1 MKGRNFIFTV
11 QGEGRG
17 HLTQAIAVFDIL
29 RKNGDTVSC
38 IILGTNEHRQVPD
51 FFLKKINVPIYQLA
65 SPHFVMDGNTKS
77 IHLGK
82 TFTKNVTKIG
92 IYRKS
97 LAKIKE
103 IFNTHKP
110 DIVLNFYEPLMGFY
124 ALSNRFSFKL
134 VSISHQN
141 IYLHEDF
148 NFPPGDRIQATILKR
163 YTNLTSFGSHL
174 YLAISMYPLPQSRN
188 KKLTVCPPILRH
200 ELFQLTPKVE
210 DFILV
215 YLLNSGYMKDI
226 IQWQKNNPEVSLVC
240 FTDNREVKEKYKG
253 EWRMNNKLVFHSLKD
268 QKFLDL
274 MSTCKG
280 LVCTAGFESV
290 CEAMY
295 LGKPAM
301 MVPVAGHYEQYCNA
315 IDASKHG
322 AGIYS
327 KEFNL
332 TLMENYFAEHFHNN
346 ENYKNWVD
354 GMEKTIL
361 SAIEN
366 KTKPTEVN
374 TPTSSRFRLF
384 NFKFR

>member
-1 MKGRNFIFTV
+1 MKGKNFIFTV

-17 HLTQAIAVFDIL
+17 HLTQAIALFDIL
-29 RKNGDTVSC
+29 KKNGHTISC
-38 IILGTNEHRQVPD
+38 VLLGTNDHRQVPD
-51 FFLKKINVPIYQLA
+51 FFLKKINVPIYQLS
-65 SPHFVMDGNTKS
+65 SPHFVMDGHTKS

-82 TFTKNVTKIG
+82 TFSKNITKIG
-92 IYRKS
+92 IYSKS

-103 IFNTHKP
+103 ILNSHQP
-110 DIVLNFYEPLMGFY
+110 DIVLNFYEPLMGLY
-124 ALSNRFSFKL
+124 ALRNKLPFKL

-141 IYLHEDF
+141 IYLHEGF
-148 NFPPGDRIQATILKR
+148 TFPPGDRIQATILKR
-163 YTNLTSFGSHL
+163 YTSLTSFGSDL
-174 YLAISMYPLPQSRN
+174 YLAISMYPLAQSKN
-188 KKLTVCPPILRH
+188 KKIIVCPPILRN

-226 IQWQKNNPEVSLVC
+226 INWQKNNSHVNLVC

-253 EWRMNNKLVFHSLKD
+253 EWRMNEKLVFHSLKD
-268 QKFLDL
+268 QKFLDF
-274 MSTCKG
+274 MSSCKG
-280 LVCTAGFESV
+280 LVCTAGFEAV

-315 IDASKHG
+315 VDASKFG
-322 AGIYS
+322 AGFYS

-332 TLMENYFAEHFHNN
+332 TLFENYFTQHHQNN
-346 ENYKNWVD
+346 EDYKNWVD
-354 GMEKTIL
+354 GMEKIIL
-361 SAIEN
+361 CALEN
-366 KTKPTEVN
+366 KTEPSEDTQSNPT
-374 TPTSSRFRLF
+374 RFRFF